1 MPVVRYTVKYEDI
14 KWLKEKDGKT
24 CLKKLDISVIVLEK
38 INFIPKQHW
47 RIEDYFLKT
56 KGSTQEALSVL
67 TDKIYINNMA
77 LRISLVAQWMRICLP
92 LQGTWV

>member
-47 RIEDYFLKT
+47 R
-56 KGSTQEALSVL
+56 
-67 TDKIYINNMA
+67 
-77 LRISLVAQWMRICLP
+77 
-92 LQGTWV
+92 